1 MRAASPALVLLLLG
15 AAGPLAAQNSQ
26 CQPYAGQARSF
37 NTCNAV
43 VDGTQAFHPL
53 LGLLTSGGT
62 PVLGTM
68 SGLGGFGHFY
78 ASARVNATHVVLPDL
93 NYDGSTTTVGAGDR
107 LFFPSP
113 VVEVAMGVFS
123 GLRGGLLSLD
133 LLGSAQLLPTTQ
145 IANFS
150 VAPGARR
157 IGSVAL
163 GLGFG
168 GRLGILR
175 ETALTPGV
183 AVSVMHRNIPE
194 VRYGDLANGGNLS
207 FATDL
212 DATNIR
218 VTAGKRFSVLNLGG
232 GMGWDHYTGDGTAQF
247 RNPTTLIPEAAVAV
261 ALSHS
266 RTMGFADVGL
276 DLGHFKLT
284 TELGYQLGRDPH
296 LVTTFTDFDPAS
308 GRFFAAAGI
317 TLGL

>member
-1 MRAASPALVLLLLG
+1 MRVARLALVVSLLG

-26 CQPYAGQARSF
+26 CQPYTGQTQAL

-43 VDGTQAFHPL
+43 VDGTQAFHPV
-53 LGLLTSGGT
+53 LGLLTSGGA
-62 PVLGTM
+62 PILGAA
-68 SGLGGFGHFY
+68 SPLGGFGHVY
-78 ASARVNATHVVLPDL
+78 VSARVNATRVVLPDL
-93 NYDGSTTTVGAGDR
+93 AYNGSTTTVGSGEK

-113 VVEVAMGVFS
+113 LVEVALGVFRGLPS
-123 GLRGGLLSLD
+123 GLFALD
-133 LLGSAQLLPTTQ
+133 VLGSAQLLPTTQ

-150 VAPGARR
+150 VVAGARH

-168 GRLGILR
+168 ARVGILR

-183 AVSVMHRNIPE
+183 AVSVMHRNIPQ
-194 VRYGDLANGGNLS
+194 VRYGDLGNGANLS
-207 FATDL
+207 YATDL
-212 DATNIR
+212 DATNVR
-218 VTAGKRFSVLNLGG
+218 LTAGKRFAVLNLAGG
-232 GMGWDHYTGDGTAQF
+232 LGWDRYTGSATAQF
-247 RNPTTLIPEAAVAV
+247 RNPTTGIPEAAIDM

-276 DLGHFKLT
+276 DFRHFKLT
-284 TELGYQLGRDPH
+284 TEAGYQLGKDPH
-296 LVTTFTDFDPAS
+296 LVTTFTDFDPAA

>member
-1 MRAASPALVLLLLG
+1 MRVASPALVLLLLG

-26 CQPYAGQARSF
+26 CQPYAGQARAF
-37 NTCNAV
+37 NICNAV
-43 VDGTQAFHPL
+43 VDGTQAFHPV
-53 LGLLTSGGT
+53 LGLLTSGGS

-78 ASARVNATHVVLPDL
+78 VSARVNATHVVLPDL
-93 NYDGSTTTVGAGDR
+93 NYDGSTTTVGAGDK

-113 VVEVAMGVFS
+113 VLEAAMGVYG

-150 VAPGARR
+150 VAPGARH
-157 IGSVAL
+157 IGSIAL

-168 GRLGILR
+168 ARVGILR

-183 AVSVMHRNIPE
+183 AVSVMHRNIPQL
-194 VRYGDLANGGNLS
+194 RYGDLGTGGNLS

-212 DATNIR
+212 NATNVR
-218 VTAGKRFSVLNLGG
+218 LTAGKRFSVLNLGG
-232 GMGWDHYTGDGTAQF
+232 GLGWDHYTGDATAQF
-247 RNPTTLIPEAAVAV
+247 RDPTTGIPEAAIDV

-276 DLGHFKLT
+276 DFQHFKLT
-284 TELGYQLGRDPH
+284 TEAGYQLGRDPH